1 MKSSTPMIREIGLN
15 IHVFTVKLIDTIFS
29 IFMIL
34 IFAKRTKRIKRQ
46 FKKDCIILG
55 NGPSLKEDLFSLE
68 KNISSSVLIC
78 VNDFALSELYSRLKP
93 HVYVFLDPFY
103 WQELDVDVPY
113 HLYNLKQRNEV
124 YNRIMRITDWPIIIY
139 APFEFKYSTLY
150 KESQNDFITF
160 SFFNTIPVQGFK
172 WLINTVLNNG
182 LGLLKSANV
191 ITPCLYYAIMSD
203 FKTIYLCGVDHTW
216 INSIVVLEDSI
227 VYMAQTRFYDN
238 ESAQYKPFYF
248 VPNDDEPA
256 KLHEL
261 LKVYS
266 NVFNNYWILADF
278 AKEKKLQIINLT
290 KKSHIDAFPKK

>member
-1 MKSSTPMIREIGLN
+1 
-15 IHVFTVKLIDTIFS
+15 
-29 IFMIL
+29 
-34 IFAKRTKRIKRQ
+34 
-46 FKKDCIILG
+46 
-55 NGPSLKEDLFSLE
+55 
-68 KNISSSVLIC
+68 
-78 VNDFALSELYSRLKP
+78 
-93 HVYVFLDPFY
+93 
-103 WQELDVDVPY
+103 
-113 HLYNLKQRNEV
+113 
-124 YNRIMRITDWPIIIY
+124 
-139 APFEFKYSTLY
+139 
-150 KESQNDFITF
+150 
-160 SFFNTIPVQGFK
+160 
-172 WLINTVLNNG
+172 
-182 LGLLKSANV
+182 
-191 ITPCLYYAIMSD
+191 MSD